1 MNEFMPVLTPI
12 PPRPRRVAP
21 QAATPTP
28 AAAKAESTQV
38 PAPEVQQVV
47 VAEVPEAAPG

>member
-1 MNEFMPVLTPI
+1 MNEFTFTPTVI
-12 PPRPRRVAP
+12 QPRPRRVAP
-21 QAATPTP
+21 QAAPPTP
-28 AAAKAESTQV
+28 ATAKAESTQV